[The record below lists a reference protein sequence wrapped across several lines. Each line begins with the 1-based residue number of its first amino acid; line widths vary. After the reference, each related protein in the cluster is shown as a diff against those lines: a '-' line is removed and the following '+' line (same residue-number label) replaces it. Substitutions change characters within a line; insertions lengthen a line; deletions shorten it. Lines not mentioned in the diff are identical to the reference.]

1 MDRLFCEHKLRK
13 TKLLDG
19 VWKFKTVDTAGV
31 LKEIPEDAIDMYVP
45 SCWNLR
51 LGYLTYHG
59 LAWYF
64 KEFECESENII
75 LSFGAVSQQAEVYLD
90 GEHLGGHYGG
100 YTEFRFDVSLKKGKH
115 LLAVL
120 TDSRAD
126 DETIP
131 KDVADWYRYGG
142 IYRSVE
148 LSEIDDIFI
157 NRHKISYELD
167 DDTAEVTVETEV
179 KSFSG
184 KKPEK
189 LTVKFDNKTVYSGAY
204 SEKISFTAEKIKR
217 WDVFKPNLYFVEI
230 TVDDDD
236 IIDRIG
242 FREIKAEK
250 GQFLING
257 KAITIKGINHHEDW
271 PDFGHAVP
279 KQLMER
285 DIDIIKDL
293 GCNFIRGSHYPN
305 SRAFVDYLDQNGIL
319 FWSEV
324 PLWGAKAETLSSEK
338 IIKRGVNMHREMVE
352 QYYNHPSIVL
362 WGLHNEIDTRCED
375 ARSLTKKFADTIRAY
390 DKSRPLTY
398 ATDRV
403 LTDICLDLADVI
415 SINKYIGWY
424 GMDPKEWY
432 GFMGD
437 VEKKLK
443 SAGVSDKP
451 VVMGEFGAAAI
462 YGYHTFDNI
471 KWTEEYQANL
481 LTMELELFKKTPFIC
496 GSFVWQ
502 FSDGRTSA
510 QGIDRARGFNNKGLV
525 NEYRKP
531 KLAYN
536 AVKKIYT
543 GE

>member
-1 MDRLFCEHKLRK
+1 M
-13 TKLLDG
+13 
-19 VWKFKTVDTAGV
+19 
-31 LKEIPEDAIDMYVP
+31 
-45 SCWNLR
+45 
-51 LGYLTYHG
+51 
-59 LAWYF
+59 
-64 KEFECESENII
+64 
-75 LSFGAVSQQAEVYLD
+75 
-90 GEHLGGHYGG
+90 
-100 YTEFRFDVSLKKGKH
+100 
-115 LLAVL
+115 
-120 TDSRAD
+120 
-126 DETIP
+126 
-131 KDVADWYRYGG
+131 
-142 IYRSVE
+142 
-148 LSEIDDIFI
+148 
-157 NRHKISYELD
+157 
-167 DDTAEVTVETEV
+167 
-179 KSFSG
+179 
-184 KKPEK
+184 
-189 LTVKFDNKTVYSGAY
+189 KFDNKTVYSGAY

-217 WDVFKPNLYFVEI
+217 WDVFKPALYFVEI

-257 KAITIKGINHHEDW
+257 KAITIKGVNHHEDW

-375 ARSLTKKFADTIRAY
+375 ARILTKKFADTIRAY

-443 SAGVSDKP
+443 SAGVSGKP

-481 LTMELELFKKTPFIC
+481 LTTELELFKKTPFIC
-496 GSFVWQ
+496 GKFVWQ

-543 GE
+543 SE

>member
-31 LKEIPEDAIDMYVP
+31 LKEIPKDAIDMYVP

-100 YTEFRFDVSLKKGKH
+100 YTEFRFDVSLRKGKH

-148 LSEIDDIFI
+148 LSEINDIFI

-184 KKPEK
+184 IKPEK

-217 WDVFKPNLYFVEI
+217 WDVFKPALYFVEI

-257 KAITIKGINHHEDW
+257 KAITIKGVNHHEDW

-293 GCNFIRGSHYPN
+293 GCNFIRSSHYPN

-319 FWSEV
+319 F
-324 PLWGAKAETLSSEK
+324 
-338 IIKRGVNMHREMVE
+338 
-352 QYYNHPSIVL
+352 
-362 WGLHNEIDTRCED
+362 
-375 ARSLTKKFADTIRAY
+375 
-390 DKSRPLTY
+390 
-398 ATDRV
+398 
-403 LTDICLDLADVI
+403 
-415 SINKYIGWY
+415 
-424 GMDPKEWY
+424 
-432 GFMGD
+432 
-437 VEKKLK
+437 
-443 SAGVSDKP
+443 
-451 VVMGEFGAAAI
+451 
-462 YGYHTFDNI
+462 
-471 KWTEEYQANL
+471 
-481 LTMELELFKKTPFIC
+481 
-496 GSFVWQ
+496 
-502 FSDGRTSA
+502 
-510 QGIDRARGFNNKGLV
+510 
-525 NEYRKP
+525 
-531 KLAYN
+531 
-536 AVKKIYT
+536 
-543 GE
+543 

>member
-31 LKEIPEDAIDMYVP
+31 LKEIPKDAIDMYVP

-100 YTEFRFDVSLKKGKH
+100 YTEFRFDVSLRKGKH

-148 LSEIDDIFI
+148 LSEINDIFI

-184 KKPEK
+184 IKPEK

-217 WDVFKPNLYFVEI
+217 WDVFKPALYFVEI

-257 KAITIKGINHHEDW
+257 KAITIKGVNHHEDW

-375 ARSLTKKFADTIRAY
+375 ARILTKKFADTIRAY

-437 VEKKLK
+437 VDKKLK

-481 LTMELELFKKTPFIC
+481 LTTELELFKKTPFIC
-496 GSFVWQ
+496 GNFVWQ

-543 GE
+543 SE

>member
-31 LKEIPEDAIDMYVP
+31 LKEIPKDAIDMYVP

-100 YTEFRFDVSLKKGKH
+100 YTEFRFDVSLRKGKH

-148 LSEIDDIFI
+148 LSEINDIFI

-184 KKPEK
+184 IKPEK
-189 LTVKFDNKTVYSGAY
+189 LTVKLDNKTVYSGDY

-257 KAITIKGINHHEDW
+257 KAITIKGVNHHEDW

-375 ARSLTKKFADTIRAY
+375 ARILTKKFADTIRAY

-424 GMDPKEWY
+424 GIDPKEWY

-437 VEKKLK
+437 VDKKLK

-481 LTMELELFKKTPFIC
+481 LTTELELFKKTPFIC
-496 GSFVWQ
+496 GNFVWQ

-543 GE
+543 SE

>member
-31 LKEIPEDAIDMYVP
+31 LKEIPKDAIDMYVP

-59 LAWYF
+59 LVWYF

-100 YTEFRFDVSLKKGKH
+100 YTEFRFDVSLRKGKH

-148 LSEIDDIFI
+148 LSEINDIFI

-184 KKPEK
+184 IKPEK

-217 WDVFKPNLYFVEI
+217 WDVFKPALYFVEI

-257 KAITIKGINHHEDW
+257 KAITIKGVNHHEDW

-375 ARSLTKKFADTIRAY
+375 ARILTKKFADTIRAY

-424 GMDPKEWY
+424 GIDPKEWY

-437 VEKKLK
+437 VDKKLK

-481 LTMELELFKKTPFIC
+481 LTTELELFKKTPFIC
-496 GSFVWQ
+496 GNFVWQ

-543 GE
+543 SE

>member
-31 LKEIPEDAIDMYVP
+31 LKEIPKDAIDMYVP

-100 YTEFRFDVSLKKGKH
+100 YTEFRFDVSLRKGKH

-148 LSEIDDIFI
+148 LSEINDIFI

-184 KKPEK
+184 IKPEK

-217 WDVFKPNLYFVEI
+217 WDVFKPALYFVEI

-257 KAITIKGINHHEDW
+257 KAITIKGVNHHEDW

-375 ARSLTKKFADTIRAY
+375 ARILTKKFADTIRAY

-424 GMDPKEWY
+424 GIDPKEWY

-437 VEKKLK
+437 VDKKLK

-481 LTMELELFKKTPFIC
+481 LTTELELFKKTPFIC
-496 GSFVWQ
+496 GNFVWQ

-543 GE
+543 SE

>member
-31 LKEIPEDAIDMYVP
+31 LKEIPKDAIDMYVP

-148 LSEIDDIFI
+148 LSEINDIFI

-217 WDVFKPNLYFVEI
+217 WDVFKPALYFVEI

-250 GQFLING
+250 GQFLINE
-257 KAITIKGINHHEDW
+257 KAITIKGVNHHEDW

-375 ARSLTKKFADTIRAY
+375 ARILTKKFADTIRAY

-424 GMDPKEWY
+424 GIDPKEWY

-437 VEKKLK
+437 VDKKLK

-481 LTMELELFKKTPFIC
+481 LTTELELFKKTPFIC
-496 GSFVWQ
+496 GNFVWQ

-536 AVKKIYT
+536 AVKKIHT
-543 GE
+543 SE

>member
-19 VWKFKTVDTAGV
+19 VWKFKTVDTAEV

-126 DETIP
+126 DKTIP
-131 KDVADWYRYGG
+131 KDIADWYRYGG

-189 LTVKFDNKTVYSGAY
+189 LTVKLDNKTVYSGDY

-257 KAITIKGINHHEDW
+257 KAITIKGVNHHEDW

-375 ARSLTKKFADTIRAY
+375 ARILTKKFADTIRAY

-424 GMDPKEWY
+424 GMDPNEWY

>member
-131 KDVADWYRYGG
+131 KDIADWYRYGG

-148 LSEIDDIFI
+148 LSEINDVFI
-157 NRHKISYELD
+157 SRHKISYELD

-189 LTVKFDNKTVYSGAY
+189 LTVKLDNKTVYSGDY

-257 KAITIKGINHHEDW
+257 KAITIKGVNHHEDW